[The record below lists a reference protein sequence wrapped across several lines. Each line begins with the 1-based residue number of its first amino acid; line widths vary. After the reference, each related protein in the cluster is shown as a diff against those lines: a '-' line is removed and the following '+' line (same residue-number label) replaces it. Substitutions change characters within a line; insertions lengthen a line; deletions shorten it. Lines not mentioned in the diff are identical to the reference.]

1 MGVRSDMTRYER
13 VLLVDDNEADNFFHS
28 IMIERAGY
36 TGEVVA
42 LDSGRA
48 ALDYLATASDL
59 TTLILL
65 DINMPAMSGFEFA
78 RLAEPLLRLRL
89 PHAKIVMLTSTSAD
103 GDREQARSS
112 NQIDGY
118 IVKPLNVDV
127 ARRVLDGDF
136 DAL

>member
-36 TGEVVA
+36 AGEVVA
-42 LDSGRA
+42 FDSGRA
-48 ALDYLATASDL
+48 ALDYLATASDV
-59 TTLILL
+59 TMLILL

-78 RLAEPLLRLRL
+78 GLAEPLLRSRLRR
-89 PHAKIVMLTSTSAD
+89 AKIVMLTSSSAD
-103 GDREQARSS
+103 SDREQARKS
-112 NQIDGY
+112 NQIDSY
-118 IVKPLNVDV
+118 IVKPLNVDM

>member
-36 TGEVVA
+36 AGEVVA
-42 LDSGRA
+42 FDSGRA
-48 ALDYLATASDL
+48 ALDYLATASDV
-59 TTLILL
+59 TMLILL
-65 DINMPAMSGFEFA
+65 DINMPAVSGFEFA
-78 RLAEPLLRLRL
+78 RLAEPLLRSRL
-89 PHAKIVMLTSTSAD
+89 PRAKIVMLTSSSAD
-103 GDREQARSS
+103 SDREQARKS
-112 NQIDGY
+112 NQIDSY
-118 IVKPLNVDV
+118 IVKPLNVDM